1 MLWKLKTYF
10 ANYGMFIF
18 PEDLANDVRECI
30 DVVEYD
36 NLHSTHKATDFQK
49 QVYDTTM
56 KLFSIYST
64 DIDAFLTFDD
74 YGRFVTTVAEDF
86 LGF

>member
-18 PEDLANDVRECI
+18 PEDLAVDVRECI
-30 DVVEYD
+30 DAVLY
-36 NLHSTHKATDFQK
+36 NNNHGTHKATDFQR

-56 KLFSIYST
+56 KLFSMYDT
-64 DIDAFLTFDD
+64 DIEAFLTFDD
-74 YGRFVTTVAEDF
+74 YRRFVTTVAEDF
-86 LGF
+86 FGF

>member
-10 ANYGMFIF
+10 ADYGMFIF
-18 PEDLANDVRECI
+18 PEELVTDVRECI
-30 DVVEYD
+30 DAILYD
-36 NLHSTHKATDFQK
+36 DLHGTHKATDFQR

-56 KLFSIYST
+56 ELFSTYDT
-64 DIDAFLTFDD
+64 DIEAFFTFDD
-74 YGRFVTTVAEDF
+74 YRRFVTTVAEDF